1 MNGTAARRS
10 ASIARV
16 VDSPPQELFIGGV
29 LPVQVLPN
37 GRGRGRSLVRGLS
50 VQIAY
55 AAMDATLVCLVGE
68 VVVWLRFG
76 IGFPFGA
83 QRLLL
88 DQVVGQAY
96 AGFFL
101 LYAALVVL
109 GCANQNLYRTPRDRS
124 VLDESL
130 MVARAVGLATA
141 LLVLFIFTTGD
152 KDISRLVVVSAG
164 ALNVLTLSGWRFF
177 KRRLV
182 LRRSAEGIGVSRV
195 LILGAGRMGKALAK
209 WFEDHRHL
217 GYLVCG
223 FLDTKPSTDPQ
234 VLGTLSDLRRVV
246 LTQFVDEL
254 FLTLPSD
261 RELVKE
267 IVLKARE
274 LRLGLKLLP
283 DLYDGLGWRAP
294 LHMIGG
300 FPVMDLQWQPIPALG
315 LAVKRAVDIL
325 IAGAALVLTA
335 PFLILLGILIWLD
348 SPGPA
353 LYIAER
359 VGRKGRRF
367 QCYKLRT
374 MIVNADLRKD
384 ELRAQNE
391 REGPVFKLEDDP
403 RVTRLGRF
411 LRGSSLDELP
421 QLWNVL
427 RGDMSLVGPRPHP
440 VDDYERYSIEHLRRL
455 DVSPGLTGLW
465 QVTARNDPSFETN
478 MALDLEYIENWSLGL
493 DLKILSKTI
502 PAVLRAEGR

>member
-1 MNGTAARRS
+1 MNSTAARHS
-10 ASIARV
+10 ASIAKV
-16 VDSPPQELFIGGV
+16 VDSPPRELFIEGV

-37 GRGRGRSLVRGLS
+37 GRARGRCLVRGLS

-55 AAMDATLVCLVGE
+55 AAIDATLVCLVGE
-68 VVVWLRFG
+68 VVVWLRLSN
-76 IGFPFGA
+76 PFGA

-109 GCANQNLYRTPRDRS
+109 GFANQNLYRTPRDRS

-141 LLVLFIFTTGD
+141 LLVLFIFTTGN

-195 LILGAGRMGKALAK
+195 LIVGAGRMGKALAK

-223 FLDTKPSTDPQ
+223 FLDSKPSTDPQ
-234 VLGTLSDLRRVV
+234 VLGTISDLRRVV

-300 FPVMDLQWQPIPALG
+300 FPVMDLQWHPIPALG

-325 IAGAALVLTA
+325 IAGAALVLTT
-335 PFLILLGILIWLD
+335 PFLILLGILIGLD

-384 ELRAQNE
+384 ELRAQNK
-391 REGPVFKLEDDP
+391 RDGPFFKLDDDP

-465 QVTARNDPSFETN
+465 QVTARTDPSFETN

-493 DLKILSKTI
+493 DLKILFKTV